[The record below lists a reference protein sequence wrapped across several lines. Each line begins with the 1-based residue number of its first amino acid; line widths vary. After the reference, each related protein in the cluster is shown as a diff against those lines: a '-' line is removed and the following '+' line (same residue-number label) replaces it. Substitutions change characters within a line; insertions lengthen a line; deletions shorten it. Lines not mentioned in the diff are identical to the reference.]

1 MLLRLALEQGKHD
14 KVELRLRLDKTQDK
28 AHKAQM
34 RLQLAILQEMHHKD
48 HSLHIVKQDGQII
61 VKLLETVSADKRGT
75 LLLNLEDYLKE
86 SIDAGLVLWLEPFG
100 DRNSLRNLRG
110 IEVKS

>member
-1 MLLRLALEQGKHD
+1 MSSNIRYALTETPIPDKSWHELSDEARLNLINNSLIKYTAFSNKLLII
-14 KVELRLRLDKTQDK
+14 VE
-28 AHKAQM
+28 A
-34 RLQLAILQEMHHKD
+34 
-48 HSLHIVKQDGQII
+48 KQDGQII

-75 LLLNLEDYLKE
+75 LLLNLEDYLKD
-86 SIDAGLVLWLEPFG
+86 SIDAGLVVWLEPYG

>member
-1 MLLRLALEQGKHD
+1 MSSNICYALTETPIPDKSWYILSDEARLNLINNSLIKYTAFSNKLL
-14 KVELRLRLDKTQDK
+14 
-28 AHKAQM
+28 
-34 RLQLAILQEMHHKD
+34 
-48 HSLHIVKQDGQII
+48 IVAEAKQDGQII

-75 LLLNLEDYLKE
+75 LLLDLEDYLKE
-86 SIDAGLVLWLEPFG
+86 SIDAGLVVWLEPFG

>member
-1 MLLRLALEQGKHD
+1 MSSNICYALIETPIPDKSWYVLSDEARLNLVNNSLIKHTAFSN
-14 KVELRLRLDKTQDK
+14 KQLIVVE
-28 AHKAQM
+28 A
-34 RLQLAILQEMHHKD
+34 
-48 HSLHIVKQDGQII
+48 KQDGQII

-75 LLLNLEDYLKE
+75 LLLDLEDYLKE
-86 SIDAGLVLWLEPFG
+86 SIDAGLVVWLEPFG